1 MASNSVPERVAA
13 NVVRRTP
20 CGDRETPGVRAGKRR
35 DATQPTAA
43 SSASDKRST
52 AITSIP
58 L

>member
-1 MASNSVPERVAA
+1 MASNSVLEGVAA
-13 NVVRRTP
+13 NVLRRTP
-20 CGDRETPGVRAGKRR
+20 YGHRETPGVRAGKRR
-35 DATQPTAA
+35 VATQPTAA